1 MEINMVRH
9 TQAHRDTREDTVE
22 CEVWTLS
29 EKMTY
34 SLSLPLSLT
43 LTLTHSHTHTGE
55 ALLNVNAF
63 THREKVTHTH
73 FYTHT
78 HTQHNGC
85 KHKDLKVDQVHA

>member
-34 SLSLPLSLT
+34 SLSLYLS
-43 LTLTHSHTHTGE
+43 HSHS
-55 ALLNVNAF
+55 L
-63 THREKVTHTH
+63 
-73 FYTHT
+73 THT
-78 HTQHNGC
+78 HTLGRLC
-85 KHKDLKVDQVHA
+85 

>member
-34 SLSLPLSLT
+34 SLSLSLYLS
-43 LTLTHSHTHTGE
+43 HSHS
-55 ALLNVNAF
+55 L
-63 THREKVTHTH
+63 
-73 FYTHT
+73 THT
-78 HTQHNGC
+78 HTLGRLC
-85 KHKDLKVDQVHA
+85 